1 MEMSVMQACV
11 LLDGDLQDPPELIE
25 QFYHRWLDG
34 YDVVYGR
41 RAKRD
46 MPFLWG
52 ILYKAFY
59 RVFAMLS
66 YVEIPYDAGDFS
78 LIDRRVVSWLLR
90 CPERDLFLRGLR
102 AYVGFRQ
109 TGVDYLRPKRAFGES
124 TNNLLKNL
132 EWAKR
137 GIFSFSNTPLKL
149 LSAGGIVLLGLSI
162 VLGLILT
169 ALRLWI
175 PNIAPR
181 GATTLLL
188 ASLFF
193 GAVNLFA
200 VGLVGEYIAK
210 IMEEVKARPRLI
222 RAGLIRNGET
232 NRLLPDESR
241 WP

>member
-1 MEMSVMQACV
+1 
-11 LLDGDLQDPPELIE
+11 
-25 QFYHRWLDG
+25 
-34 YDVVYGR
+34 
-41 RAKRD
+41 
-46 MPFLWG
+46 MPFAWG
-52 ILYKAFY
+52 VLYKAFY
-59 RVFAMLS
+59 RIFAKLS
-66 YVEIPYDAGDFS
+66 YVAIPYDAGDFS
-78 LIDRRVVSWLLR
+78 LIDRRVVGWLLR

-102 AYVGFRQ
+102 AYIGFRQ
-109 TGVDYLRPKRAFGES
+109 TGVDYVRPKRMFGES

-137 GIFSFSNTPLKL
+137 GIFSFSNAPLKL

-162 VLGLILT
+162 LLGLVVI
-169 ALRLWI
+169 ALRIWI
-175 PNIAPR
+175 PDIAPR

-193 GAVNLFA
+193 GAINLFA

-232 NRLLPDESR
+232 SRLLPDESAR
-241 WP
+241 P